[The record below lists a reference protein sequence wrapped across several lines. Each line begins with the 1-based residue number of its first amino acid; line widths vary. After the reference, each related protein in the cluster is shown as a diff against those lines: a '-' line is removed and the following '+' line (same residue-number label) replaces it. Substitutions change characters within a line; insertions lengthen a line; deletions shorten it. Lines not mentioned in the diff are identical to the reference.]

1 MPTPAPVQFP
11 SGPMDVDDFMV
22 WLETRPKGEHWDLIE
37 GVAVMMAPASTAHQR
52 IARNLAELLNSAF
65 AAQRLDLFAY
75 LNVGVRVQGSRNF
88 QPQPD
93 VVVLPGPAS
102 FDLYAERFQLAAE
115 VLSPSNT
122 PAEIALKLR
131 LYRQAPDNLYALVID
146 PRAVRVEIHARSRA
160 WEPVIL
166 EHPDDPIVMP
176 EFGLRC
182 LVSDLYRGTPLD
194 AARTSGWGG
203 RSLDG

>member
-1 MPTPAPVQFP
+1 MTLPRCLSFDAYQGAKKPTAGGCDAT
-11 SGPMDVDDFMV
+11 GP
-22 WLETRPKGEHWDLIE
+22 
-37 GVAVMMAPASTAHQR
+37 GVAVPESALL
-52 IARNLAELLNSAF
+52 LA
-65 AAQRLDLFAY
+65 
-75 LNVGVRVQGSRNF
+75 GVAGY
-88 QPQPD
+88 
-93 VVVLPGPAS
+93 
-102 FDLYAERFQLAAE
+102 DLYAERFQLAAE

-146 PRAVRVEIHARSRA
+146 PRAVRVEIHARSRG

-166 EHPDDPIVMP
+166 EHGDDPIAMP

-194 AARTSGWGG
+194 AARTS
-203 RSLDG
+203 